1 MTDARPSISRARR
14 LAAAALAAGLV
25 LGLGACGGDDDE
37 DAADQEETSPEEN
50 SPAGTN
56 GGGDDDGASM
66 TLTESQFEDL
76 SVAAGGTIEVTNDSG
91 VPHTMTADDG
101 EFDEE
106 LPDGETTPV
115 TAPSEPGEYGFHCEI
130 HPSMTATLTVS

>member
-25 LGLGACGGDDDE
+25 LGLGACGDDDDE

-56 GGGDDDGASM
+56 GSGDGAAM

-115 TAPSEPGEYGFHCEI
+115 TAPSEPGDYGFHCEI
-130 HPSMTATLTVS
+130 HPSMTATITVT

>member
-25 LGLGACGGDDDE
+25 LGLGACGDDDDGE
-37 DAADQEETSPEEN
+37 DAADLEENSPEEN
-50 SPAGTN
+50 SPAGTD
-56 GGGDDDGASM
+56 GGDGASM
-66 TLTESQFEDL
+66 TLTESRFEDL
-76 SVAAGGTIEVTNDSG
+76 SVASGGTIEVTNDSG

-101 EFDEE
+101 AFDEE

-115 TAPSEPGEYGFHCEI
+115 TAPSEAGEYGFHCEI
-130 HPSMTATLTVS
+130 HPSMTATLTVE

>member
-25 LGLGACGGDDDE
+25 LGLGACGGDDDDE
-37 DAADQEETSPEEN
+37 DAADLEETSPEEN
-50 SPAGTN
+50 SPAGTT
-56 GGGDDDGASM
+56 GGDATM
-66 TLTESQFEDL
+66 TLTESQFQDV

-101 EFDEE
+101 AFDEE

-115 TAPSEPGEYGFHCEI
+115 AAPSEPGDYGFHCEI
-130 HPSMTATLTVS
+130 HPSMTATLTVQ

>member
-1 MTDARPSISRARR
+1 MTDVRPSISRARR

-25 LGLGACGGDDDE
+25 LGLGACGGDDGDE

-56 GGGDDDGASM
+56 GGGDGASM
-66 TLTESQFEDL
+66 TLTENQFEDL

-115 TAPSEPGEYGFHCEI
+115 TAPSEAGEYGFHCEI
-130 HPSMTATLTVS
+130 HPSMTATLTVQ

>member
-1 MTDARPSISRARR
+1 MTDVRPPISRARR

-25 LGLGACGGDDDE
+25 LGVGACGDDDDGE
-37 DAADQEETSPEEN
+37 DAADLEETSPEEN

-56 GGGDDDGASM
+56 GGGDTATM
-66 TLTESQFEDL
+66 TLTQSQFQDV
-76 SVAAGGTIEVTNDSG
+76 SVAAGGTVEVTNDSG

-106 LPDGETTPV
+106 LPDGETTSV
-115 TAPSEPGEYGFHCEI
+115 AAPSEPGEYGFHCEI
-130 HPSMTATLTVS
+130 HPSMTATMTVQ

>member
-56 GGGDDDGASM
+56 GAGDGASM